1 MSNSH
6 GYTTVSIVLSLHFYT
21 TPRFYL
27 TAMKKIK
34 VFFSTAAIQ
43 NRVPC
48 SCFYVVQVA
57 LERLRVL
64 GEVNCPAFVDVS
76 GQVACSVEQ
85 LNRILQTAA
94 EEERHRCTLL
104 LLVCV

>member
-1 MSNSH
+1 MK
-6 GYTTVSIVLSLHFYT
+6 
-21 TPRFYL
+21 
-27 TAMKKIK
+27 KKIK
-34 VFFSTAAIQ
+34 FFFSTSAIQ
-43 NRVPC
+43 NQVPC

-85 LNRILQTAA
+85 LNHILQTAA
-94 EEERHRCTLL
+94 EEEGDRCTLL
-104 LLVCV
+104 ALVFQTSSFLQ

>member
-1 MSNSH
+1 M
-6 GYTTVSIVLSLHFYT
+6 
-21 TPRFYL
+21 
-27 TAMKKIK
+27 
-34 VFFSTAAIQ
+34 IQ

-94 EEERHRCTLL
+94 EEEGHRCTLL

>member
-1 MSNSH
+1 M
-6 GYTTVSIVLSLHFYT
+6 
-21 TPRFYL
+21 
-27 TAMKKIK
+27 
-34 VFFSTAAIQ
+34 IQ
-43 NRVPC
+43 NQVHC

-85 LNRILQTAA
+85 LNHILQTAA
-94 EEERHRCTLL
+94 EEEEGDRCTLL
-104 LLVCV
+104 ALVFQTSLFLQ